1 MKQKRHD
8 AILELIELHEIET
21 QEELAELLMKEG
33 YNVTQATIS
42 RDIKALRLIK
52 TVGSN
57 GMYKYSK
64 AGRKKSEEDSKGIIA
79 QSALSV
85 DYAQNIVIIKTHSG
99 MAQGAAAIIDSMKLP
114 EIMGTI
120 AGDDTALVIF
130 DDDESALQFES
141 SLHEMLEV

>member
-120 AGDDTALVIF
+120 AGDDTIMCVTKTEEEALRFTSKIN
-130 DDDESALQFES
+130 ALIQ
-141 SLHEMLEV
+141 